1 MGDNERN
8 SASAADAGRKPGDD
22 RIGEADGM
30 EDRDRLENTEQSYR
44 SRRSQEMGDADE
56 PNPFISAMPKGGRV
70 DAKTGSGQDAGTAS
84 APTHPADAGDAD
96 KGKPAD
102 NDGHDTASVVE
113 SLERKPEND
122 HDAVHNANMDGD
134 AGIVKD
140 STESATV
147 GPGRHQRHGD
157 HVDES
162 TYADEVGE
170 ALSDA
175 SAEEGRNHIQLWL
188 GLALGL
194 AIAGMSPILLMY
206 MLLTFGAHVGIIAY
220 LAAVFF
226 IPLVAIIVVAVE
238 MATRPKLR
246 RGSSGVTTII
256 LLVLVAAI
264 VILYAFAAYKV
275 GNEITAV
282 VVDTLHR
289 LGNMI
294 IFR

>member
-1 MGDNERN
+1 MEDNEHN
-8 SASAADAGRKPGDD
+8 SASAADAGRKHGDD
-22 RIGEADGM
+22 RTGEADGM

-56 PNPFISAMPKGGRV
+56 PNPFISAMPKGGKA
-70 DAKTGSGQDAGTAS
+70 DIKTGSSQDTRTAS

-96 KGKPAD
+96 AGNPAD
-102 NDGHDTASVVE
+102 NDGHDMASVVE

-122 HDAVHNANMDGD
+122 HAAVHNANMDGD
-134 AGIVKD
+134 AGSVKD
-140 STESATV
+140 PAEPATV
-147 GPGRHQRHGD
+147 GSGRHQRHGD

-188 GLALGL
+188 GVALGL

-220 LAAVFF
+220 LAAIFF
-226 IPLVAIIVVAVE
+226 IPLVAIVVVAVE

>member
-1 MGDNERN
+1 
-8 SASAADAGRKPGDD
+8 
-22 RIGEADGM
+22 M

-56 PNPFISAMPKGGRV
+56 PNPFISAMPKGGQA
-70 DAKTGSGQDAGTAS
+70 DAKTGSSQDTGTAS

-96 KGKPAD
+96 GGKPAD

-122 HDAVHNANMDGD
+122 HDAVHDANMDGD
-134 AGIVKD
+134 AGSVKD
-140 STESATV
+140 PAESVKV
-147 GPGRHQRHGD
+147 GQGRHQRHGD

-175 SAEEGRNHIQLWL
+175 SADEGRNHIQLWL

-220 LAAVFF
+220 LAAIFF